1 MTVRLLI
8 MALRNLRRQLRRTI
22 LTALAF
28 AVAVFVFIYTLLI
41 AVPLSMDRMAAEA
54 SKGLRLVVQPH
65 NSYRLPAK
73 YCQSIKRIPHVLG
86 CAPEIVWAGV
96 FRDPRDLIVTYGV
109 TSDVSTV
116 VSASDYVISPAK
128 MREFNTDRRN
138 VFIGHLLMREHDWK
152 VGQPLTLRSPS
163 DPRLTL
169 TFIPVLELPTSYLS
183 RAFFFNRQLLDDAV
197 KDLYG
202 VDIQARATFI
212 AVRVDR
218 AENLG
223 AVADSV
229 DESFHNAEF
238 ETDTL
243 TESDTLANYVSA
255 IGDVRSIIYAL
266 CLVVLMTVLLIAANS
281 MTMLVRDRIN
291 EVAVMRSLGFARRH
305 IAVLLMSEAVLI
317 AVAGAGIGA
326 TAALWYFGQ
335 GVTLGALTGSIG
347 HIEVRVTTAAGA
359 VVVALGI
366 GILSATV
373 PVLHAVRI
381 APAMA
386 LREVT

>member
-1 MTVRLLI
+1 MAARLVI
-8 MALRNLRRQLRRTI
+8 IALRNMRRQLRRTI

-28 AVAVFVFIYTLLI
+28 AVAVFIYTLLI

-54 SKGLRLVVQPH
+54 SKGLRLIVQPH

-73 YCQSIKRIPHVLG
+73 YCQSIKRVPHVLG
-86 CAPEIVWAGV
+86 CAPEIAWAGI
-96 FRDPRDLIVTYGV
+96 FRNPRDLIVAYGV
-109 TSDVSTV
+109 TPEVSTV
-116 VSASDYVISPAK
+116 VSASDYTIAPAK
-128 MREFNTDRRN
+128 IREFNADRRN
-138 VFIGHLLMREHDWK
+138 VFIGRLLMREHHWK

-169 TFIPVLELPTSYLS
+169 TFIPVLELPTDYLS

-197 KDLYG
+197 KGLYG

-212 AVRVDR
+212 TVRVDR
-218 AENLG
+218 TENLG
-223 AVADSV
+223 AVADAI

-255 IGDVRSIIYAL
+255 IGDVRTIIYAL
-266 CLVVLMTVLLIAANS
+266 CLVVLMTVLLMAANS

-291 EVAVMRSLGFARRH
+291 EVAVMRALGFTRRQV
-305 IAVLLMSEAVLI
+305 AFLLMSEAVLI
-317 AVAGAGIGA
+317 AVAGAVVGA
-326 TAALWYFGQ
+326 TLALGYFGQ
-335 GVTLGALTGSIG
+335 GVMLGVLTGSIG
-347 HIEVRVTTAAGA
+347 HIQVRVTTAAGA
-359 VVVALGI
+359 VMAALGVS
-366 GILSATV
+366 ILSAIM

-386 LREVT
+386 LREVI

>member
-1 MTVRLLI
+1 MSFSLVV
-8 MALRNLRRQLRRTI
+8 MALRNLRRQLRRI

-28 AVAVFVFIYTLLI
+28 AVAIFIYTLLI

-54 SKGLRLVVQPH
+54 SNGPRLIVQPH

-86 CAPEIVWAGV
+86 CAPEIVWAGI
-96 FRDPRDLIVTYGV
+96 FRDPRDLIMTYGV
-109 TSDVSTV
+109 TPEVSTV
-116 VSASDYVISPAK
+116 VSASDYAITPDK

-138 VFIGHLLMREHDWK
+138 VFIGRLLMREHNWK

-169 TFIPVLELPTSYLS
+169 TFMPVLELPTNYLS

-197 KDLYG
+197 KGLYG

-212 AVRVDR
+212 GVRVDR
-218 AENLG
+218 AENL
-223 AVADSV
+223 AEVADSI
-229 DESFHNAEF
+229 DETFHNAEF

-255 IGDVRSIIYAL
+255 IGDVRTIIQAL
-266 CLVVLMTVLLIAANS
+266 CVVVLVTILLIAANS
-281 MTMLVRDRIN
+281 MAMLVRDRIN
-291 EVAVMRSLGFARRH
+291 EVAVMRALGFTRLH

-317 AVAGAGIGA
+317 ALAGAAIGA
-326 TAALWYFGQ
+326 TVALWYFGQ
-335 GVTLGALTGSIG
+335 GVTLGALTGPLG
-347 HIEVRVTTAAGA
+347 HVEVRVTTAADA
-359 VVVALGI
+359 VMVALGVS
-366 GILSATV
+366 ILSAIV

-381 APAMA
+381 APVTA

>member
-1 MTVRLLI
+1 MAARLVI

-22 LTALAF
+22 LTALTF
-28 AVAVFVFIYTLLI
+28 AVAVFIYTLLI

-54 SKGLRLVVQPH
+54 SKGLRLIVQPH

-86 CAPEIVWAGV
+86 CAPEIVWAGI
-96 FRDPRDLIVTYGV
+96 FRNPRDLIMTNGV
-109 TSDVSTV
+109 TPEISTV
-116 VSASDYVISPAK
+116 ISASDYVIAPAK
-128 MREFNTDRRN
+128 IQEFNADRRN
-138 VFIGHLLMREHDWK
+138 VLIGRLQMREHHWK
-152 VGQPLTLRSPS
+152 LGQPLTLRSPS

-169 TFIPVLELPTSYLS
+169 TFIPVLELPTDYLS
-183 RAFFFNRQLLDDAV
+183 RTFFFNRRLLDDAV
-197 KDLYG
+197 KGLYG

-212 AVRVDR
+212 VVRVDQ

-223 AVADSV
+223 AVADAV

-255 IGDVRSIIYAL
+255 IGDVRNIIYAL

-291 EVAVMRSLGFARRH
+291 EVAVMRALGFTRRH
-305 IAVLLMSEAVLI
+305 VAFLLMSEAALI
-317 AVAGAGIGA
+317 AVAGAAVGVA
-326 TAALWYFGQ
+326 VALGYFGQ

-347 HIEVRVTTAAGA
+347 HIEVRVTTAAAG
-359 VVVALGI
+359 VMTALGVS
-366 GILSATV
+366 ILSAIM
-373 PVLHAVRI
+373 PVLHAVRV

>member
-8 MALRNLRRQLRRTI
+8 MALRNLRRTI

-28 AVAVFVFIYTLLI
+28 ALAVFIYTLLI

-54 SKGLRLVVQPH
+54 SKGLRLIVQPH
-65 NSYRLPAK
+65 NSYRLPTK
-73 YCQSIKRIPHVLG
+73 YCQSIKRVPHVLG
-86 CAPEIVWAGV
+86 CAPEIVWAGI

-109 TSDVSTV
+109 TPDTSTI
-116 VSASDYVISPAK
+116 VSASDYVITPAK
-128 MREFNTDRRN
+128 ISEFNADRRN
-138 VFIGHLLMREHDWK
+138 VFIGRLLMREHNWK

-169 TFIPVLELPTSYLS
+169 TFIPVLELPTSYLA

-197 KDLYG
+197 KGLYG
-202 VDIQARATFI
+202 VDIQARATLI

-223 AVADSV
+223 AVADSI
-229 DESFHNAEF
+229 DESFHNGEF

-255 IGDVRSIIYAL
+255 IGDVRTIIYAL
-266 CLVVLMTVLLIAANS
+266 CLVVLMAVLLIAANS

-291 EVAVMRSLGFARRH
+291 EVAVMRALGFTRRP
-305 IAVLLMSEAVLI
+305 IAILLMSEAVLI
-317 AVAGAGIGA
+317 AAAGAGIGA
-326 TAALWYFGQ
+326 ALALWYFGQ

-347 HIEVRVTTAAGA
+347 HIEVRDTTAAGA
-359 VVVALGI
+359 VMVALGVS
-366 GILSATV
+366 ILSAII

>member
-1 MTVRLLI
+1 MIVRLLI

-28 AVAVFVFIYTLLI
+28 AVAAFIYTLLM

-54 SKGLRLVVQPH
+54 SKGLRLIVQPH

-86 CAPEIVWAGV
+86 CAPEIVWEGI
-96 FRDPRDLIVTYGV
+96 FRDPRDLIVAYGV
-109 TSDVSTV
+109 TPEVSTV
-116 VSASDYVISPAK
+116 VSASDYMIAPAK
-128 MREFNTDRRN
+128 ISEFNADRRN
-138 VFIGHLLMREHDWK
+138 VFIGHLLMREHNWK
-152 VGQPLTLRSPS
+152 IGQPLTLRSPS

-169 TFIPVLELPTSYLS
+169 TFTPVLELPTSYLS
-183 RAFFFNRQLLDDAV
+183 RVFFFNRQLLDDAV
-197 KDLYG
+197 KGLYG

-223 AVADSV
+223 VVADAI

-243 TESDTLANYVSA
+243 TESDTIANYVSA
-255 IGDVRSIIYAL
+255 IGDVRTIIYGL

-291 EVAVMRSLGFARRH
+291 EVAVMRVLGFARRQ
-305 IAVLLMSEAVLI
+305 IAVLLMSEAMLI

-326 TAALWYFGQ
+326 AMALWYFGQ
-335 GVTLGALTGSIG
+335 GVTLGALTGSVG
-347 HIEVRVTTAAGA
+347 HIEVRITTAAGA
-359 VVVALGI
+359 VMAALGVSI
-366 GILSATV
+366 FSAII

-386 LREVT
+386 LRELT

>member
-1 MTVRLLI
+1 MAVRLVI

-22 LTALAF
+22 LTVLAF
-28 AVAVFVFIYTLLI
+28 AVAVFIYTLLI

-54 SKGLRLVVQPH
+54 SKGLRLIVQPH

-73 YCQSIKRIPHVLG
+73 YCQSIKRLPHVLG
-86 CAPEIVWAGV
+86 CAPEIAWEGI

-109 TSDVSTV
+109 TPDISTV
-116 VSASDYVISPAK
+116 VSASDYVIAPAK

-138 VFIGHLLMREHDWK
+138 VFIGRLLMREHNWK
-152 VGQPLTLRSPS
+152 LGQPLTLRSPS

-169 TFIPVLELPTSYLS
+169 TFIPALELPTSYLS

-197 KDLYG
+197 KGLYG

-218 AENLG
+218 AERLG
-223 AVADSV
+223 ALADSI

-243 TESDTLANYVSA
+243 TESNTLANYVSA
-255 IGDVRSIIYAL
+255 IGDVRPIIYAL

-291 EVAVMRSLGFARRH
+291 EVAVMRALGFTRRH
-305 IAVLLMSEAVLI
+305 VAVLLMSEAALI

-326 TAALWYFGQ
+326 TVALWYFGQ

-359 VVVALGI
+359 VMVALGVS
-366 GILSATV
+366 ILSAAM
-373 PVLHAVRI
+373 PVLHAMRI

>member
-1 MTVRLLI
+1 MAVRLILI
-8 MALRNLRRQLRRTI
+8 ALRNMRRQLRRTI

-28 AVAVFVFIYTLLI
+28 AVAVFIYTLLI

-54 SKGLRLVVQPH
+54 SKGLRLIVQPH

-86 CAPEIVWAGV
+86 CAPEIVWQGI
-96 FRDPRDLIVTYGV
+96 FRDPRDLIVTNGV
-109 TSDVSTV
+109 TPEISTV
-116 VSASDYVISPAK
+116 VSASDYVIAPAK
-128 MREFNTDRRN
+128 IQEFNADRRN
-138 VFIGHLLMREHDWK
+138 VFIGRLLMLEHSWK

-169 TFIPVLELPTSYLS
+169 TFVPVLELPTSYLS
-183 RAFFFNRQLLDDAV
+183 RTFFFNRQLLDDAV
-197 KDLYG
+197 KGLYG
-202 VDIQARATFI
+202 VDIQARATLI
-212 AVRVDR
+212 VVRVDR

-223 AVADSV
+223 VVADSI

-255 IGDVRSIIYAL
+255 IGDVRTIIYAL
-266 CLVVLMTVLLIAANS
+266 CLVVLTTVLLIAANS
-281 MTMLVRDRIN
+281 MTMLVRDRIS
-291 EVAVMRSLGFARRH
+291 EVAVMRALGFTRCH
-305 IAVLLMSEAVLI
+305 VVLLLLSEAMLI
-317 AVAGAGIGA
+317 AVAGAGVGA
-326 TAALWYFGQ
+326 ALALWYFGQ
-335 GVTLGALTGSIG
+335 GITLGALTGPIG
-347 HIEVRVTTAAGA
+347 HIEVRPATAGEA
-359 VVVALGI
+359 VMVAVGVSI
-366 GILSATV
+366 VSAIM

-386 LREVT
+386 FREVT

>member
-8 MALRNLRRQLRRTI
+8 MALRNLRRTI

-28 AVAVFVFIYTLLI
+28 ALAVFIYTLLI

-54 SKGLRLVVQPH
+54 SKGLRLIVQPH
-65 NSYRLPAK
+65 NSYRLPTK
-73 YCQSIKRIPHVLG
+73 YCQSIKRVPHVLG
-86 CAPEIVWAGV
+86 CAPEIVWAGI

-109 TSDVSTV
+109 TPDTSTI
-116 VSASDYVISPAK
+116 VSASDYVITPAK
-128 MREFNTDRRN
+128 ISEFNADRRN
-138 VFIGHLLMREHDWK
+138 VFIGRLLMREHNWK

-169 TFIPVLELPTSYLS
+169 TFIPVLELPTSYLA

-197 KDLYG
+197 KGLYG
-202 VDIQARATFI
+202 VDIQARATLI

-223 AVADSV
+223 AVADSI
-229 DESFHNAEF
+229 DESFHNGEF

-255 IGDVRSIIYAL
+255 IGDLRTIIYAL
-266 CLVVLMTVLLIAANS
+266 CLVVLMTILLIPANS

-291 EVAVMRSLGFARRH
+291 EVAIMRALGFARRH
-305 IAVLLMSEAVLI
+305 IAILLISEAVLI
-317 AVAGAGIGA
+317 GAAGAGVG
-326 TAALWYFGQ
+326 AALALWKFGQ
-335 GVTLGALTGSIG
+335 GVTLGALTGPIG
-347 HIEVRVTTAAGA
+347 HVEVRITTAAAA
-359 VVVALGI
+359 VITAVGVS
-366 GILSATV
+366 ILSAII
-373 PVLHAVRI
+373 PVFHAVRV